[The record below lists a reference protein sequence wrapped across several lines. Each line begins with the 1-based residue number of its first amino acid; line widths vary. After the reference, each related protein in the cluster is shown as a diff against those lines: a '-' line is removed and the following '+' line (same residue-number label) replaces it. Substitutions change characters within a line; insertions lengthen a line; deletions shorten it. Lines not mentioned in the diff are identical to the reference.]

1 MVALTMGVLAGIDP
15 ILCVTRGLISG
26 ALGWV
31 AGALWAYLLAQLYHL
46 GGEQMP
52 PKTERVR
59 ENSAENSEQEA
70 GRGLPDHEQQA
81 A

>member
-46 GGEQMP
+46 GGEQIP
-52 PKTERVR
+52 PKTERVN
-59 ENSAENSEQEA
+59 ENPAENLEPEA
-70 GRGLPDHEQQA
+70 GSSPPDHEKQA